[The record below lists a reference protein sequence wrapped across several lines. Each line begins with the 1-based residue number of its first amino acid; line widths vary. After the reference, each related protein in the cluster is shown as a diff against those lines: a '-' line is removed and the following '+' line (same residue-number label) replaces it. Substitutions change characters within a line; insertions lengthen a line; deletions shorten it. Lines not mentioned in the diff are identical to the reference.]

1 MLHGHGIEPN
11 IEDAT
16 YWLNKATNLGEAR
29 AFFSLAEMYEKG
41 VGLKTNNTKAK
52 ELFQKSAELND
63 PSAQLKIAL
72 RLLQDSELQPDE

>member
-1 MLHGHGIEPN
+1 LLNGHGIEPN

-29 AFFSLAEMYEKG
+29 ALFTLAEMYEKG
-41 VGLKTNNTKAK
+41 LGLKTNLVKAR
-52 ELFQKSAELND
+52 EFFQKSAELND

-72 RLLQDSELQPDE
+72 RLLQD

>member
-1 MLHGHGIEPN
+1 MLNGHGIEPN

-29 AFFSLAEMYEKG
+29 ALFTLAEMYEKG
-41 VGLKTNNTKAK
+41 VGFRINKSKAK

-63 PSAQLKIAL
+63 PSAQLQIAL
-72 RLLQDSELQPDE
+72 RLLEDNEM

>member
-1 MLHGHGIEPN
+1 LLYGHGIEPN

-16 YWLNKATNLGEAR
+16 YWLNKATNIGEAR
-29 AFFSLAEMYEKG
+29 ALFTLAEMYEKG
-41 VGLKTNNTKAK
+41 VGLKKNSIKAR

-72 RLLQDSELQPDE
+72 HLL